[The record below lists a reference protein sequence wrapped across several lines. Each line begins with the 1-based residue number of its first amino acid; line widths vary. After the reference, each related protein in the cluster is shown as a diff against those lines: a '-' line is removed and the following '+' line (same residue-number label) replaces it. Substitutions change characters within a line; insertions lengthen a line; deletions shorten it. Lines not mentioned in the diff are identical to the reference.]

1 MASDFECSI
10 MVVDEL
16 LAQNTNN
23 GTKHPQWRKTPTMA

>member
-23 GTKHPQWRKTPTMA
+23 GANGEGLFIY